1 MGISVT
7 ENTEKISE
15 ALNSIMS
22 DFLEACAKLN
32 DYPEARQ
39 LFAYNMA
46 RDISGVVDAASA
58 IIESNMTTAHAHLKQ
73 GSLFDD

>member
-22 DFLEACAKLN
+22 DFLAACAKLN
-32 DYPEARQ
+32 DYPDAKR

-46 RDISGVVDAASA
+46 RDISSVVDAASA
-58 IIESNMTTAHAHLKQ
+58 IIETNMHAAHAHLKQ